1 MNGPDAFPEEWRSA
15 REAESL
21 SLARRHDLKARS
33 DFKEIILLA
42 LSTLSEQDAA
52 LRFLRDDALGLSD
65 AQLIDIAPVVMD
77 IAVDGNIDNL
87 VTARAVLQQY
97 ASHFLDSRKIVEMTL
112 DRRLDGYLASE
123 DGFLYRRLAELLVA
137 ADFPDALAKLMSV
150 CKDSSNP
157 DIAEIHDDLLK
168 SIAHRPRQ
176 TQRKA

>member
-1 MNGPDAFPEEWRSA
+1 MNAPDVFPEEWRVA

-21 SLARRHDLKARS
+21 LLARRHDLRARS
-33 DFKEIILLA
+33 DFKEIILMA

-97 ASHFLDSRKIVEMTL
+97 ASHWATCR
-112 DRRLDGYLASE
+112 
-123 DGFLYRRLAELLVA
+123 
-137 ADFPDALAKLMSV
+137 
-150 CKDSSNP
+150 C
-157 DIAEIHDDLLK
+157 
-168 SIAHRPRQ
+168 
-176 TQRKA
+176 

>member
-52 LRFLRDDALGLSD
+52 LRFLRDDALGL
-65 AQLIDIAPVVMD
+65 DIAPVVMD

-157 DIAEIHDDLLK
+157 EIAEIHDDLLK
-168 SIAHRPRQ
+168 FIAHRPRQ